1 MPTTVRGMIKMIWD
15 HPANR
20 RRRGRALVDM
30 ALWQAWKRTVRRPF
44 RLTVYGDMRF
54 LAYSDS
60 SQPGRYIYF
69 GGLPDYDE
77 MTFMRRYLRA
87 GDGFIDGGANEG
99 VYALLA
105 GKLVGPAGDVHAFEA
120 VPAYVRRLRDN
131 VRANGLS
138 WVTVHPD
145 AVGAEP
151 GTTAFV
157 VRGAG
162 SRMRTD
168 DDHGPEVTTVDVSVV
183 RLDEVL
189 PDRSWAMGKLDV
201 EGAEHLA
208 LIGAEKL
215 IASGR
220 PAVWLLEL
228 VDHFLV
234 RFGSSVR
241 QVRDWLGE
249 HGYDLVCYDSAAN
262 RLIPAP
268 DPLPA
273 SPNVFAVAR
282 DRMDEVAARLEGA
295 P

>member
-1 MPTTVRGMIKMIWD
+1 VAPLLVVWLIKD
-15 HPANR
+15 
-20 RRRGRALVDM
+20 V
-30 ALWQAWKRTVRRPF
+30 
-44 RLTVYGDMRF
+44 
-54 LAYSDS
+54 
-60 SQPGRYIYF
+60 F
-69 GGLPDYDE
+69 GGWAVPLW
-77 MTFMRRYLRA
+77 
-87 GDGFIDGGANEG
+87 
-99 VYALLA
+99 LLA
-105 GKLVGPAGDVHAFEA
+105 GLGLLWCAAFW
-120 VPAYVRRLRDN
+120 PWFRDQPGQMRQVN
-131 VRANGLS
+131 A
-138 WVTVHPD
+138 
-145 AVGAEP
+145 AE
-151 GTTAFV
+151 
-157 VRGAG
+157 R
-162 SRMRTD
+162 
-168 DDHGPEVTTVDVSVV
+168 E
-183 RLDEVL
+183 
-189 PDRSWAMGKLDV
+189 
-201 EGAEHLA
+201 
-208 LIGAEKL
+208 L